1 MTSVKNV
8 TKDILLSLKERIF
21 VTYGLLAVLMLISAD
36 LLADYDPSLSLLEFF
51 KAIAIEVLLMLMV
64 LLMGQF
70 LWGRLLTQ
78 RHKQVL
84 TERGLKEA
92 MSEVRELRE
101 KQQALSK
108 ALNERT
114 QKLYEAWVLSRS
126 EKEIA
131 DLLLSSRSLRQI
143 SEHRF
148 TSEGTVKNQV
158 RAIYKKAQV
167 KNRTEFMAAML
178 DNLTASS

>member
-1 MTSVKNV
+1 MASSKNV

-21 VTYGLLAVLMLISAD
+21 VTYGLLGVLMIISAD
-36 LLADYDPSLSLLEFF
+36 LLADYDPNLSLVEFCQ
-51 KAIAIEVLLMLMV
+51 AIALEILLMLLV
-64 LLMGQF
+64 LFMGQF

-78 RHKQVL
+78 GHRQVL

-101 KQQALSK
+101 KQEALSQ

-114 QKLYEAWVLSRS
+114 QKLYEAWNLSRS

-131 DLLLSSRSLRQI
+131 ELLLSSRSLREI